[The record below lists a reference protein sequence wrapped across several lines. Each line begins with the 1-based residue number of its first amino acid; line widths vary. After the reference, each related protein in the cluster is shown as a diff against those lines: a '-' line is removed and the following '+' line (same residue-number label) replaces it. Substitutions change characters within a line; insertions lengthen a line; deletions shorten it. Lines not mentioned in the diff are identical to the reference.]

1 VFVHVLSMNSASQPH
16 QHPHQHHAQLSF
28 QSFGQLPPTTY
39 ETAVPASS
47 AHHQAQLTASA
58 QPTSAPITVD
68 TSSPPLNY
76 SQYHPGPGGQPQQ
89 PPSQPPPTQ
98 ASNGTS
104 QGSTSGGG
112 QGGRRGPG
120 SIKWTKEGVSTSAER
135 RLPFVHRFRPVDLPP
150 PVGLVNAPGSG
161 GQQAG
166 QQQATYS
173 HAPGALG
180 PHVSKALNKMSQ
192 YETNPV
198 GALQERYQSRG
209 VLPSY
214 RVVQFEGMSHNPVF
228 TYQVTIGDMST
239 MGSGNSKKQAKHA
252 AARAMLDKIDGRVP
266 ATGPGMNTPAGMP
279 QPNLD
284 NKTITSQSGT
294 EAISQSNGANGTPGP
309 AGNGIQGGSP
319 GNAGNGTGN
328 GTSLPSNPIGSLQE
342 YCVKCSLPLPIYDL
356 QNTSGQ
362 PHQRNFE
369 IIAKVGAIASNG
381 TGTSKKDA
389 KRDAATALLDKLK
402 ALGSEVASA
411 AGATTNGTEVDEE
424 LAKQVSNMKVD
435 ILTPK
440 HSKVL
445 QDFYHKLQDSGKA
458 KLLALVRTSLR
469 DPKLDCVRLLGELS
483 AEQNFDV
490 TYVDIEERNATGDVQ
505 CLVQISTMP
514 VAVCHGTGVDQSAA
528 NNVAARNALE
538 YLKIMVKKPTPIT
551 QSNQGKNG
559 NVAPVETTANGKK
572 VAGK

>member
-1 VFVHVLSMNSASQPH
+1 MNSASQPH
-16 QHPHQHHAQLSF
+16 QHPHQHHAQLV
-28 QSFGQLPPTTY
+28 FGQLPPTTY
-39 ETAVPASS
+39 ETAIPPTS
-47 AHHQAQLTASA
+47 AHPQAQLPAA

-68 TSSPPLNY
+68 TSSPPLSY
-76 SQYHPGPGGQPQQ
+76 SYHPGPGGQPVSQPQQ
-89 PPSQPPPTQ
+89 ASQPPLTQ
-98 ASNGTS
+98 ASNGTA
-104 QGSTSGGG
+104 GSASGG
-112 QGGRRGPG
+112 GGRRGPG

-150 PVGLVNAPGSG
+150 PVGLVSAASASVS

-166 QQQATYS
+166 QQQPTYS
-173 HAPGALG
+173 HAPGSLG

-266 ATGPGMNTPAGMP
+266 AAGMNTPAGMP

-284 NKTITSQSGT
+284 KTITSQSGT
-294 EAISQSNGANGTPGP
+294 EAISQSNGANGNTGT
-309 AGNGIQGGSP
+309 GGTGGGGSP
-319 GNAGNGTGN
+319 GGGGNGTGN
-328 GTSLPSNPIGSLQE
+328 GSGTSLPSNPIGSLQE

-402 ALGSEVASA
+402 ALGSEVANA
-411 AGATTNGTEVDEE
+411 AGAATNGTEVDEE
-424 LAKQVSNMKVD
+424 MAKQVANMKVD

-469 DPKLDCVRLLGELS
+469 DPKLDCVRLLAELS
-483 AEQNFDV
+483 TEQNFDV
-490 TYVDIEERNATGDVQ
+490 TYVDIEERNANGEVQ

-559 NVAPVETTANGKK
+559 AVGTETNGKK

>member
-1 VFVHVLSMNSASQPH
+1 MQP
-16 QHPHQHHAQLSF
+16 
-28 QSFGQLPPTTY
+28 
-39 ETAVPASS
+39 
-47 AHHQAQLTASA
+47 
-58 QPTSAPITVD
+58 
-68 TSSPPLNY
+68 
-76 SQYHPGPGGQPQQ
+76 PQQ
-89 PPSQPPPTQ
+89 AAQ
-98 ASNGTS
+98 ASNGTA
-104 QGSTSGGG
+104 QGSASGG
-112 QGGRRGPG
+112 GGRRGPG

-150 PVGLVNAPGSG
+150 PAGLVSAASASVS

-166 QQQATYS
+166 QQQPTYS
-173 HAPGALG
+173 HAGQGSLG
-180 PHVSKALNKMSQ
+180 PHISKALNKMSQ

-266 ATGPGMNTPAGMP
+266 ATAGMNTPAGMP

-284 NKTITSQSGT
+284 NKIAGQSGT
-294 EAISQSNGANGTPGP
+294 EVQSNGANGNPGAVGP
-309 AGNGIQGGSP
+309 PGSGAPGAPGTNGNGSG
-319 GNAGNGTGN
+319 AA
-328 GTSLPSNPIGSLQE
+328 LPSNPIGSLQE

-362 PHQRNFE
+362 PHQRNFD

-402 ALGSEVASA
+402 ALGSEVAIA
-411 AGATTNGTEVDEE
+411 AGSGTNGSGNLSEVDEE
-424 LAKQVSNMKVD
+424 MIKQAGNMTKVD
-435 ILTPK
+435 VLTPK

-445 QDFYHKLQDSGKA
+445 QDFYIKLQDSGKA

-469 DPKLDCVRLLGELS
+469 DPKLDCVRLLAELS
-483 AEQNFDV
+483 NEQNFDV
-490 TYVDIEERNATGDVQ
+490 TYVDIEERNANGEVQ

-514 VAVCHGTGVDQSAA
+514 VAVCHGVGGDQSAA
-528 NNVAARNALE
+528 NNAAARNALE
-538 YLKIMVKKPTPIT
+538 YLKIMVKKSTT
-551 QSNQGKNG
+551 QNQGQKNG
-559 NVAPVETTANGKK
+559 ATDTNGTK

>member
-1 VFVHVLSMNSASQPH
+1 MNSASQPH
-16 QHPHQHHAQLSF
+16 QHPHQHHAQLV
-28 QSFGQLPPTTY
+28 FGQLPPTTY
-39 ETAVPASS
+39 EAAAVPPTS
-47 AHHQAQLTASA
+47 AHPQAHPQAA
-58 QPTSAPITVD
+58 APTSAPITVD

-76 SQYHPGPGGQPQQ
+76 SYHPGPGGQQVNQPQQ
-89 PPSQPPPTQ
+89 QASVQPPQQAAQ
-98 ASNGTS
+98 ASNGTA
-104 QGSTSGGG
+104 QGSASGG
-112 QGGRRGPG
+112 GGRRGPG

-150 PVGLVNAPGSG
+150 PAGLVSAASASVS

-166 QQQATYS
+166 QQQPTYS
-173 HAPGALG
+173 HAQGSLG
-180 PHVSKALNKMSQ
+180 PHISKALNKMSQ

-214 RVVQFEGMSHNPVF
+214 QVVQFEGMSHNPVF

-239 MGSGNSKKQAKHA
+239 TGSGNSKNQAKHA

-266 ATGPGMNTPAGMP
+266 ATAGMNTPAGMP

-284 NKTITSQSGT
+284 NKIASQSGT
-294 EAISQSNGANGTPGP
+294 EVQSNGANGNSGPVGPPGSGAP
-309 AGNGIQGGSP
+309 GAPGTNGNGSG
-319 GNAGNGTGN
+319 AA
-328 GTSLPSNPIGSLQE
+328 LPSNPIGSLQE

-362 PHQRNFE
+362 PHQRNFD

-402 ALGSEVASA
+402 ALGSEVAIA
-411 AGATTNGTEVDEE
+411 AGSATNGSGNLSEVDEE
-424 LAKQVSNMKVD
+424 MIKQAGNMTKVD
-435 ILTPK
+435 VLTPK

-445 QDFYHKLQDSGKA
+445 QDFYIKLQDSGKA

-469 DPKLDCVRLLGELS
+469 DPKLDCVRLLAELS
-483 AEQNFDV
+483 NEQNFDV
-490 TYVDIEERNATGDVQ
+490 TYVDIEERNANGEVQ

-514 VAVCHGTGVDQSAA
+514 VAVCHGVGGDQSAA
-528 NNVAARNALE
+528 NNAAARNALE
-538 YLKIMVKKPTPIT
+538 YLKIMVKKSTT
-551 QSNQGKNG
+551 QNQGQKNG
-559 NVAPVETTANGKK
+559 ATDTNGTK

>member
-1 VFVHVLSMNSASQPH
+1 MNSASQPH
-16 QHPHQHHAQLSF
+16 QHPHQHHAQLV
-28 QSFGQLPPTTY
+28 FGQLPPTTY
-39 ETAVPASS
+39 ENAVPPTS
-47 AHHQAQLTASA
+47 AHHQAQIPAA
-58 QPTSAPITVD
+58 QPTSAPITID

-76 SQYHPGPGGQPQQ
+76 SYHPGPGGQQVSQPQQ
-89 PPSQPPPTQ
+89 APPPPPPTQ
-98 ASNGTS
+98 ASNGTA
-104 QGSTSGGG
+104 GSTSGG
-112 QGGRRGPG
+112 GGRRGPG
-120 SIKWTKEGVSTSAER
+120 SIKWTKEGVSASAER

-150 PVGLVNAPGSG
+150 PSGLLNAAS
-161 GQQAG
+161 ASVSG
-166 QQQATYS
+166 QQQTYS
-173 HAPGALG
+173 HTPGSLG

-266 ATGPGMNTPAGMP
+266 AAGMNTPAGMP

-294 EAISQSNGANGTPGP
+294 EAISQSNGANGTPGTG
-309 AGNGIQGGSP
+309 GNGTGSP
-319 GNAGNGTGN
+319 GAGNGTGN
-328 GTSLPSNPIGSLQE
+328 GSGTSLPSNPIGSIQE

-402 ALGSEVASA
+402 ALGSEVANA
-411 AGATTNGTEVDEE
+411 AGAATNGTEGVDEE
-424 LAKQVSNMKVD
+424 LAQQVSNMKVD

-469 DPKLDCVRLLGELS
+469 DPKLDCVRLLAELS
-483 AEQNFDV
+483 TEQNFDV
-490 TYVDIEERNATGDVQ
+490 TYVDIEERNANGEVQ

-528 NNVAARNALE
+528 NNVSARNALE
-538 YLKIMVKKPTPIT
+538 YLKIMVKKPQPIT

-559 NVAPVETTANGKK
+559 TAAATETNGKK
-572 VAGK
+572 ISTPGK

>member
-1 VFVHVLSMNSASQPH
+1 MNSASQPH
-16 QHPHQHHAQLSF
+16 QHPHQHYT
-28 QSFGQLPPTTY
+28 QSFLGQLPPTTY
-39 ETAVPASS
+39 ETAVPPTS
-47 AHHQAQLTASA
+47 AHHQAQLTAA
-58 QPTSAPITVD
+58 QPTSAPISVD

-76 SQYHPGPGGQPQQ
+76 SYHPGGQPVSQPQQ
-89 PPSQPPPTQ
+89 ASQPPPTQ
-98 ASNGTS
+98 ASNGTA
-104 QGSTSGGG
+104 GSASGG
-112 QGGRRGPG
+112 GGRRGPG

-150 PVGLVNAPGSG
+150 PVGLVNAASASVS
-161 GQQAG
+161 GQQTG
-166 QQQATYS
+166 QQQPTYS
-173 HAPGALG
+173 HASGALG

-266 ATGPGMNTPAGMP
+266 ADAGMNTPAGMP
-279 QPNLD
+279 NQPNLN

-294 EAISQSNGANGTPGP
+294 EAVSQSNGANGTP
-309 AGNGIQGGSP
+309 AGNGNQGGTP
-319 GNAGNGTGN
+319 GTAGNGTGN
-328 GTSLPSNPIGSLQE
+328 GSGTSLPSNPIGSLQE

-411 AGATTNGTEVDEE
+411 AGANTNGTEVDEE

-483 AEQNFDV
+483 TEQNFDV
-490 TYVDIEERNATGDVQ
+490 TYVDIEERNATGEVQ

-514 VAVCHGTGVDQSAA
+514 VAVCHGTGVDQAAA

-551 QSNQGKNG
+551 QNNQAENG
-559 NVAPVETTANGKK
+559 AKTTNGKK

>member
-1 VFVHVLSMNSASQPH
+1 MNSASQPH
-16 QHPHQHHAQLSF
+16 QNPHQHHAQLV
-28 QSFGQLPPTTY
+28 FGQLPPTTY
-39 ETAVPASS
+39 EAAVPPI
-47 AHHQAQLTASA
+47 HSA
-58 QPTSAPITVD
+58 QHPQVHPPQGSSTSAPITVD

-76 SQYHPGPGGQPQQ
+76 SYHPGPGGQSTGSQPQQASQPQQ
-89 PPSQPPPTQ
+89 PQTQ
-98 ASNGTS
+98 ASNGS
-104 QGSTSGGG
+104 SAGSTSGGG
-112 QGGRRGPG
+112 GGRRGPG

-150 PVGLVNAPGSG
+150 PAGLSSAASASAPG
-161 GQQAG
+161 QQTG
-166 QQQATYS
+166 SQQQGTYS
-173 HAPGALG
+173 HAPGSLG

-266 ATGPGMNTPAGMP
+266 ATAGMNTPAGMT

-284 NKTITSQSGT
+284 SKIASQPGT
-294 EAISQSNGANGTPGP
+294 EGQSNGSN
-309 AGNGIQGGSP
+309 
-319 GNAGNGTGN
+319 GNAGAGEKDKANGGS
-328 GTSLPSNPIGSLQE
+328 GAALPSNPIGSLQE

-362 PHQRNFE
+362 PHQRNFD
-369 IIAKVGAIASNG
+369 IIAKVGAITSNG

-402 ALGSEVASA
+402 ALGSEVAAA
-411 AGATTNGTEVDEE
+411 AGAATNGNGEVNEE
-424 LAKQVSNMKVD
+424 MLKQVNAMTKVD
-435 ILTPK
+435 VLTPK

-445 QDFYHKLQDSGKA
+445 QDFYLKLQDSGKA

-469 DPKLDCVRLLGELS
+469 DPKLDCVRLLAELS
-483 AEQNFDV
+483 SEQNFDV
-490 TYVDIEERNATGDVQ
+490 TYVDIEERNANGEVQ

-514 VAVCHGTGVDQSAA
+514 VAVCHGVGGDQSGA
-528 NNVAARNALE
+528 NNAAARNALE
-538 YLKIMVKKPTPIT
+538 YLKIMVKKSNPST
-551 QSNQGKNG
+551 QNIQGQNG
-559 NVAPVETTANGKK
+559 ATVDTNGKK

>member
-1 VFVHVLSMNSASQPH
+1 MNSASQPH
-16 QHPHQHHAQLSF
+16 QHPHQHHAQLV
-28 QSFGQLPPTTY
+28 FGQLPPTTY
-39 ETAVPASS
+39 ETAVPPTS
-47 AHHQAQLTASA
+47 AHHQAQLTAA
-58 QPTSAPITVD
+58 QPTSAPITID

-76 SQYHPGPGGQPQQ
+76 SYHPGPGGQPVSQPQQ
-89 PPSQPPPTQ
+89 ASQPPPTQ
-98 ASNGTS
+98 ASNGTA
-104 QGSTSGGG
+104 GSASGG
-112 QGGRRGPG
+112 GGRRGPG

-150 PVGLVNAPGSG
+150 PVGLVNAASASVS

-166 QQQATYS
+166 QQQQPTYS
-173 HAPGALG
+173 HAPGSLG

-266 ATGPGMNTPAGMP
+266 AAGMNTPAGMP

-284 NKTITSQSGT
+284 NKTITASQSGT
-294 EAISQSNGANGTPGP
+294 EATSQSNGANGT
-309 AGNGIQGGSP
+309 NGTGGTGGGGSP
-319 GNAGNGTGN
+319 NAGNGTGN

-402 ALGSEVASA
+402 ALGSEVANA
-411 AGATTNGTEVDEE
+411 AGATTNGTEGVDEE

-469 DPKLDCVRLLGELS
+469 DPKLDCVRLLAELS
-483 AEQNFDV
+483 TEQNFDV
-490 TYVDIEERNATGDVQ
+490 TYVDIEERNANGEVQ

-514 VAVCHGTGVDQSAA
+514 VAVCHGVGVDQSAA
-528 NNVAARNALE
+528 NNIAARNALE

-551 QSNQGKNG
+551 QSNQGKNVG
-559 NVAPVETTANGKK
+559 TETNGKK